1 MFVNCAEQVGVCV
14 VLIAPLG
21 VRGAEEG
28 DFTGG
33 KNKHPTPYPKRRVLR
48 YCVAMSGHG
57 IFGCRDSLS
66 EELAYQVY
74 IQDISGIPFIRG
86 LRMLGSHAAVEG
98 VVLGG
103 GVFGLTGVSRQLMTY
118 PPI

>member
-1 MFVNCAEQVGVCV
+1 MVF
-14 VLIAPLG
+14 L
-21 VRGAEEG
+21 
-28 DFTGG
+28 
-33 KNKHPTPYPKRRVLR
+33 
-48 YCVAMSGHG
+48 
-57 IFGCRDSLS
+57 GCRDSLS
-66 EELAYQVY
+66 EEIAYQVY
-74 IQDISGIPFIRG
+74 ISGIPFIRG